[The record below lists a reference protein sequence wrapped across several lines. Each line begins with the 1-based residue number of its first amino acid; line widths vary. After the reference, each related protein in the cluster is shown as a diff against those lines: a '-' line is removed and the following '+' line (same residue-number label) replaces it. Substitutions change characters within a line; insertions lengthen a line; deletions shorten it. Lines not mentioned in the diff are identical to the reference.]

1 MNQVERAGTNN
12 YKADPEFCFI
22 YYFVFTFR
30 RLQLQT
36 VVTEAT
42 LAGSLKTG
50 FLIECGNTRI
60 LKLFHLD
67 SSL

>member
-1 MNQVERAGTNN
+1 MNQRNKQLESGSRVLF
-12 YKADPEFCFI
+12 YL
-22 YYFVFTFR
+22 YFVFTFR

-50 FLIECGNTRI
+50 FLIEWGNTRI